1 MRDATTPTWAR
12 VPTRPRRS
20 PDSRVRRFYPEG
32 KRAIGRRLLVLLAG
46 MILAALL
53 TAGPAA
59 AAPAPDPA
67 TQPHTAQ
74 PATQQPAVFADFD
87 GDSIPPM
94 EPHLSG
100 ELVVLAIVFG
110 GAFLISRVVRRVA
123 SLPARGFWD
132 EM

>member
-12 VPTRPRRS
+12 VPTRPRRT
-20 PDSRVRRFYPEG
+20 
-32 KRAIGRRLLVLLAG
+32 GRRLLAVLAG

-59 AAPAPDPA
+59 ATPALDPA
-67 TQPHTAQ
+67 TQPHTVQ
-74 PATQQPAVFADFD
+74 PVTQQPAVFADFD